1 MHPSDWKVQ
10 ASQCRLTSSDD
21 ICSSQLCQFW
31 HLRVFSSFPD
41 WSSSRQQFGYGLGW
55 GEGVFLLCCGF
66 EISQKVC
73 MLMVFA

>member
-1 MHPSDWKVQ
+1 VHLSDWKVQ

-41 WSSSRQQFGYGLGW
+41 LSSSPQQFGHGLGW
-55 GEGVFLLCCGF
+55 GEGGPSFVAVLKSVRRC
-66 EISQKVC
+66 VC
-73 MLMVFA
+73 